1 MFTFALPGEAGEV
14 NVQGLT
20 KEDATR
26 MMNVSRKQT
35 ESVVKELLRKV
46 SFIKVSPTPQFG
58 PLRVSSCVFKG
69 VIFKTRLIASTFI

>member
-1 MFTFALPGEAGEV
+1 MFTFALPGETGEV

-46 SFIKVSPTPQFG
+46 GFIKVNPTPQFG
-58 PLRVSSCVFKG
+58 PFRQSRLVSLKG
-69 VIFKTRLIASTFI
+69 